1 MVLSN
6 CVDNLHTIYIGVV
19 KKLVE
24 LIFFTK
30 KMLGNNAKIAEID
43 NEIIKNFGCFE
54 IEKLNSIYMV
64 SDWKAKDY
72 RNFLLHYSLPLLYE
86 YGCEQTQKI
95 FGELSEAIYILSERF
110 LDDDMVRKAE
120 VRINR
125 MLILVVKVF
134 GETTITANFHDLSH
148 TCKIIKNSGPFWLH
162 STFNY
167 ENLNGIIRKFV
178 INLLN

>member
-54 IEKLNSIYMV
+54 IEKLNSIYMA
-64 SDWKAKDY
+64 SDWKEKDY
-72 RNFLLHYSLPLLYE
+72 LNFLLHS
-86 YGCEQTQKI
+86 
-95 FGELSEAIYILSERF
+95 
-110 LDDDMVRKAE
+110 
-120 VRINR
+120 
-125 MLILVVKVF
+125 
-134 GETTITANFHDLSH
+134 
-148 TCKIIKNSGPFWLH
+148 
-162 STFNY
+162 
-167 ENLNGIIRKFV
+167 
-178 INLLN
+178 